1 MTRRIG
7 NTIAPRNPVARAL
20 ATRRGSGAH
29 QSGRTSQRQHSQ
41 AAVRNELE
49 DWRDDVEF
57 EEELIKERE
66 KGSGDGPFSSINS
79 HYCFTL
85 LIKANSPQDKISL
98 H

>member
-1 MTRRIG
+1 MTRRTG
-7 NTIAPRNPVARAL
+7 NTIPPRNPVARAL

-29 QSGRTSQRQHSQ
+29 QQGRTSQRQHSQ

-57 EEELIKERE
+57 EKELIKERE
-66 KGSGDGPFSSINS
+66 KGSNDEPFSSINS
-79 HYCFTL
+79 FYCFTRN
-85 LIKANSPQDKISL
+85 IKANSPQDETSL